1 MSELIEHSGT
11 ITQITEKKI
20 IVRIISISMCASCHA
35 KGACNMN
42 DSKEKN
48 IEVKLSNTSVYKI
61 GQEVVVCMEQKMGT
75 KAVLLG
81 FFFPFLVLIIS
92 AILSNKFIFPN
103 NESLTAL
110 TSIFSVSVYYLII
123 YMLREKIEKEFHFR
137 IK

>member
-1 MSELIEHSGT
+1 
-11 ITQITEKKI
+11 
-20 IVRIISISMCASCHA
+20 
-35 KGACNMN
+35 MN

-48 IEVKLSNTSVYKI
+48 IEVKLSNTSDYKI

-103 NESLTAL
+103 NETLTAL
-110 TSIFSVSVYYLII
+110 TSIFSVSAYYLII